1 MRIVVDAMG
10 SDAHPIPDVIGAAR
24 ASQEYDVDVILVG
37 DTHQINE
44 VLQQKRLQSPRI
56 SIVHASDHILM
67 TDKPSLVMRSKSNS
81 SMHVGMQLVKNGEAD
96 AFVTMGNTGAAH
108 AIATLSVLHRIPKV
122 RRPALTALYRVQS
135 QPMIFLDIGANADSK
150 PEWLQQFGLMG
161 AIYAEA
167 VLKLTNPR
175 IATLCNGEEEGKGN
189 ELTRQA
195 QALMHNMAINYVGH
209 VEPKELLEG
218 KADVIVVDGFVGN
231 IFLKTFEASISYF
244 ADVIR
249 QEVKKSWYSGL
260 GALLMRPAFKRV
272 RQRLDTGEIGGAP
285 LLGVNGVVII
295 GHGRADANAVKNA
308 INQARLATQGKIM
321 SRISEGLQLLHS
333 ESSKPEIKRI
343 GV

>member
-10 SDAHPIPDVIGAAR
+10 TDARPTPDVIGAAR
-24 ASQEYDVDVILVG
+24 ASQEYSIDVILVG
-37 DTHQINE
+37 DSSKINE
-44 VLQQKRLQSPRI
+44 VLSRTRLQSSRI
-56 SIVHASDHILM
+56 SVVHASDQISM
-67 TDKPSLVMRSKSNS
+67 TDKPSQVMRSKSDS
-81 SMHVGMQLVKNGEAD
+81 SMHVGMQLVKNGEAN

-122 RRPALTALYRVQS
+122 RRPALTALYRVQD
-135 QPMIFLDIGANADSK
+135 QPMIFLDMGANADSK

-161 AIYAEA
+161 AIYAET
-167 VLKLTNPR
+167 VLNLENPR
-175 IATLCNGEEEGKGN
+175 VATLCNGEEEGKGN

-195 QALMHNMAINYVGH
+195 QALMHQLHLNYVGH

-249 QEVKKSWYSGL
+249 QEVKKSWYSSL
-260 GALLMRPAFKRV
+260 GALLMRPALRNV

-295 GHGRADANAVKNA
+295 GHGRADEHAVKNA
-308 INQARLATQGKIM
+308 INQARLAAQAHIVSKIV
-321 SRISEGLQLLHS
+321 EGMQSLDARS
-333 ESSKPEIKRI
+333 ESLEIHRRS
-343 GV
+343 V